1 MFELSGYSDI
11 HEIGAGGQAKV
22 YMATQNSFQRKVAIK
37 VLLPELAEDPEFG
50 ERFLR
55 EARIVAGLSHSNIVP
70 VYDFGQQ
77 EGTLYMVM
85 ELLGGGDLSKK
96 IERGVSADEALQ
108 ITSEIAQ
115 ALHFA
120 HEKGFVHRDVKPDN
134 VLFRE
139 GGSAVLTDFGI
150 ARLQN
155 AANQLTM
162 VGQVLGTPKYMSPEQ
177 LQDKKVDG
185 RADIYSLGIMF
196 YQMCTGHAP
205 YEDKDFTTLAMKHIQ
220 APIPKLPAE
229 YLKYQKLFERMV
241 AKEPEKRFQTGQE
254 VTSLIQQIRSGKV
267 DAASVESGN
276 AAALKRNLTQP
287 SAAIEEASSSAK
299 RVYIPRELMVALQ
312 DLDPLLDLNWK
323 KKVTA
328 IYSKMGKEEQ
338 NYVYAQFLQPKG
350 VLFDTEQKQFVFYGR
365 KSVQEV
371 AAESLRNAALSEIA
385 NKLEKA
391 EQMLR
396 TTTDIVAFANMM
408 ESGLSLVERF
418 DSQENLKLQKEK
430 NLLRDAFLDDMVL
443 IVRGANFALPEN
455 RRSLTVDAVKTYIVE
470 VYLKQQMMGYRFRTI
485 PVSALEIDPNPFIKE
500 VVAVEAKV
508 RQCDVVRSD
517 KYYFLIGPARTSGQN
532 PYSVR
537 RFLQED
543 SSMEGKVVYFNV
555 AAIPMEGLS
564 DVQKQEE
571 IRWVLS
577 RIVTLERQLSI
588 GIVEL
593 VRDMEKA
600 HKDQLGPM
608 LAKPIEADGTDIETV
623 IEERLMAYEKN
634 LSILVLGKIPK
645 GVFEF
650 ARSLDDYE
658 YLFFCLRRYII
669 ELACDIR
676 DFSAQST
683 TVWSTK
689 AEELDLRMMSYLK
702 LLDKRKAT
710 IFTTARPEE
719 VEPAMDVTLPIQEFK
734 AALDEFEPQIEQLK
748 IKLKDIIRK
757 KEEPKSAFQQFM
769 AKVFKAESKKITPED
784 VQNQI
789 DAVKHKCLIS
799 LIKIR
804 KRYPLISVYLEF
816 EDLIEVNEKFRHYA
830 LPAGSEGL
838 GRLPLLI
845 VLPEEKTSFDIAQ
858 IRESLG
864 HDIFKAPAKWAGA
877 T

>member
-1 MFELSGYSDI
+1 VFELSGYSDI

-22 YMATQNSFQRKVAIK
+22 YVATQNSFQRKVAIK

-55 EARIVAGLSHSNIVP
+55 EARIVAGLSHSHIVP

-96 IERGVSADEALQ
+96 IERGVTIDEALQ
-108 ITSEIAQ
+108 ITSQIAE

-134 VLFRE
+134 VLFRD

-150 ARLQN
+150 ARQQN

-185 RADIYSLGIMF
+185 RSDIYSLGIMF

-220 APIPKLPAE
+220 APIPKLPQE

-241 AKEPEKRFQTGQE
+241 AKEPEKRFQNGNE
-254 VTSLIQQIRSGKV
+254 ITSLIQQIRSGKL
-267 DAASVESGN
+267 DAANVESGN
-276 AAALKRNLTQP
+276 AAVLKRNLSQ
-287 SAAIEEASSSAK
+287 SAAAEEQSSTPAK
-299 RVYIPRELMVALQ
+299 RVYIPRELMIALQ
-312 DLDPLLDLNWK
+312 DLDPLLDVNWK

-328 IYSKMGKEEQ
+328 IYSKMGKEERS
-338 NYVYAQFLQPKG
+338 YVYSQFLQPKG
-350 VLFDTEQKQFVFYGR
+350 VLFDAEQKQFVFYGR
-365 KSVQEV
+365 KSVQDV
-371 AAESLRNAALSEIA
+371 IADSLRNAALAEIA

-396 TTTDIVAFANMM
+396 TTTDIIAFANMM
-408 ESGLSLVERF
+408 EGGLSLIDRF
-418 DSQENLKLQKEK
+418 DSQENLKVQKEK
-430 NLLRDAFLDDMVL
+430 NNLRNAFLDDLVL
-443 IVRGANFALPEN
+443 IVRGANFVLPEN
-455 RRSLTVDAVKTYIVE
+455 RRSLTIEAIKTYIIE

-485 PVSALEIDPNPFIKE
+485 PVSALEIDNNTFIKE
-500 VVAVEAKV
+500 VVALEARV

-517 KYYFLIGPARTSGQN
+517 KYYFLVGPARNSEQN

-543 SSMEGKVVYFNV
+543 TTMEGKVVYFNV
-555 AAIPMEGLS
+555 AAIPLEGLS
-564 DVQKQEE
+564 DAQKQEE

-600 HKDQLGPM
+600 HKDQLGPL
-608 LAKPIEADGTDIETV
+608 LAKPIEADGTEIEIM
-623 IEERLMAYEKN
+623 IEERLHAYEKN

-645 GVFEF
+645 GVFEY
-650 ARSLDDYE
+650 ARTVDDYE

-669 ELACDIR
+669 ELACDVR
-676 DFSAQST
+676 DFAAQST

-702 LLDKRKAT
+702 MLDKRKPT
-710 IFTTARPEE
+710 LFTTARPEE
-719 VEPAMDVTLPIQEFK
+719 VEAAMDVTLPIEEFK
-734 AALDEFEPQIEQLK
+734 SSLDEFEPQIEQLK
-748 IKLKDIIRK
+748 VRLKDVIRK
-757 KEEPKSAFQQFM
+757 KSEPLTPFQVFM
-769 AKVFKAESKKITPED
+769 AKVFKTEAKKITPED

-789 DAVKHKCLIS
+789 DAVKHKCLIA

-804 KRYPLISVYLEF
+804 KRYPVITVYLEF

-830 LPAGSEGL
+830 LPAGNEGL

-845 VLPEEKTSFDIAQ
+845 ELPEDKSSFDIAPV
-858 IRESLG
+858 RDALS
-864 HDIFKAPAKWAGA
+864 HDIFKAPSKWVG
-877 T
+877 TP